1 MPMGMKFS
9 FGKHFLGG
17 VLAHLGFD
25 DLFGDCVGNTD
36 TYRRLAVSRG
46 GKHSLGE
53 QTYLPGDLY
62 LCQVR
67 LPELALSRLSPKL
80 K

>member
-1 MPMGMKFS
+1 MPVGMKFS
-9 FGKHFLGG
+9 FGKHFLEG
-17 VLAHLGFD
+17 VLTHLGFD
-25 DLFGDCVGNTD
+25 DLFGNCVGNTD

-46 GKHSLGE
+46 GKYLPGE

-62 LCQVR
+62 LCLIR
-67 LPELALSRLSPKL
+67 LPGLALSRLSPKL